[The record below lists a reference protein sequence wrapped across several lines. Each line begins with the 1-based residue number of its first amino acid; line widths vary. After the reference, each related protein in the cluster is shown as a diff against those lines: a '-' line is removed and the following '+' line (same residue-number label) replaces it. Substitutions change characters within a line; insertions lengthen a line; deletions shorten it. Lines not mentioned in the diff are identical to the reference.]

1 MDKLIFKKSFT
12 QQEPI
17 PEDGISNAIKVMN
30 TGRLHRYNVVK
41 GELSETS
48 LLEEEY
54 AKWQGSKYCIACTS
68 GGFAIQ
74 LALRS
79 IGIKSG
85 TKVLANAFT
94 LAPVPGAIQNVGAIP
109 IFVETDENYHIDL
122 NDLKLKAK
130 SSNAKYLLL
139 SHMRGHIVNMEEL
152 MGICNHYNIHVVEDC
167 AHTMGAKWGQ
177 VRSGNFGKVAAFS
190 SQTYKHINSG
200 EGGFLITNDDEIAAK
215 AVIYSGSYMLFDRH
229 ISIPK
234 KAIFEKIKLHVPNY
248 SGRLD
253 NLRAAILRSQIALIE
268 KNVIRWNNLYNF
280 LYEKLLLN
288 KGLSIPL
295 RSSREFFVGSSIQF
309 RININNKEIPHFLS
323 SCMKRGVE
331 LKWFGDEKPL
341 GYTSRYDS
349 WKYFKDIKKLPKTLK
364 ILKNTLDMRIPLTF
378 NQNDCRIIVEIISD
392 ELKNYKIKNN

>member
-1 MDKLIFKKSFT
+1 MKKLIFEKSFT

-17 PEDGISNAIKVMN
+17 PEDGISKAVNVLN
-30 TGRLHRYNVVK
+30 SGRLHRYNVVK

-54 AKWQGSKYCIACTS
+54 ANWQGSRYCIACTS

-94 LAPVPGAIQNVGAIP
+94 LAPVPGAIQNVGAKP
-109 IFVETDENYHIDL
+109 VFVETDENYHIDL
-122 NDLKLKAK
+122 NDLHLKAK
-130 SSNAKYLLL
+130 SSNAKFLLL
-139 SHMRGHIVNMEEL
+139 SHMRGHIVNMEKL
-152 MGICNHYNIHVVEDC
+152 MKICDQYEIHLIEDC
-167 AHTMGAKWGQ
+167 AHTMGAKWDQ

-200 EGGFLITNDDEIAAK
+200 EGGFLITNDDDIAAK
-215 AVIYSGSYMLFDRH
+215 AVILSGSYMLFDRH
-229 ISIPK
+229 ISIPPK
-234 KAIFEKIKLHVPNY
+234 DVFDKIKLHTPNY

-253 NLRAAILRSQIALIE
+253 NLRAAILRSQIPLIE
-268 KNVIRWNNLYNF
+268 SKVCLWNELYQT
-280 LYEKLLLN
+280 LYDKLSLIKCLT
-288 KGLSIPL
+288 LPL
-295 RSSREFFVGSSIQF
+295 RSSKEFYVGSSIQF
-309 RININNKEIPHFLS
+309 RIDIAIEKIPNFIS

-331 LKWFGDEKPL
+331 LKWFGDKTPI

-349 WKYFKDIKKLPKTLK
+349 WKYFKDIKKLPQTIK

-378 NQNDCRIIVEIISD
+378 NKDDCNQIVDIIAD
-392 ELKNYKIKNN
+392 ELKSIKSNN

>member
-1 MDKLIFKKSFT
+1 MKKLIFEKSFT

-17 PEDGISNAIKVMN
+17 PEDGISKAVNVLN
-30 TGRLHRYNVVK
+30 SGRLHRYNVVK

-54 AKWQGSKYCIACTS
+54 ANWQGSRYCIACTS

-94 LAPVPGAIQNVGAIP
+94 LAPVPGAIQNVGAKP
-109 IFVETDENYHIDL
+109 VFVETDENYHIDL
-122 NDLKLKAK
+122 NDLHLKAK
-130 SSNAKYLLL
+130 SSNAKFLLL
-139 SHMRGHIVNMEEL
+139 SHMRGHIVNMEKL
-152 MGICNHYNIHVVEDC
+152 MKICDQYEIHLIEDC
-167 AHTMGAKWGQ
+167 AHTMGAKWDQ

-200 EGGFLITNDDEIAAK
+200 EGGFLITNDDDIAAK
-215 AVIYSGSYMLFDRH
+215 AVILSGSYMLFDRH
-229 ISIPK
+229 ISIPPK
-234 KAIFEKIKLHVPNY
+234 DVFDKIKLHTPNY

-253 NLRAAILRSQIALIE
+253 NLRAAILRSQIPLIE
-268 KNVIRWNNLYNF
+268 SKVFLWNELYQT
-280 LYEKLLLN
+280 LYDKLSLIKCLT
-288 KGLSIPL
+288 LPL
-295 RSSREFFVGSSIQF
+295 RSSKEFYVGSSIQF
-309 RININNKEIPHFLS
+309 RIDIAIEKIPNFIS

-331 LKWFGDEKPL
+331 LKWFGDKTPI

-349 WKYFKDIKKLPKTLK
+349 WKYFKDIKKLPQTIK

-378 NQNDCRIIVEIISD
+378 NKNDCNQIVDIIAD
-392 ELKNYKIKNN
+392 ELKSIKSNN

>member
-1 MDKLIFKKSFT
+1 MKKLIFEKSFT

-17 PEDGISNAIKVMN
+17 PEDGISKAVNVLN
-30 TGRLHRYNVVK
+30 SGRLHRYNVVK

-54 AKWQGSKYCIACTS
+54 ANWQGSRYCIACTS

-94 LAPVPGAIQNVGAIP
+94 LAPVPGAIQNVGAKP
-109 IFVETDENYHIDL
+109 VFVETDENYHIDL
-122 NDLKLKAK
+122 NDLHLKAK
-130 SSNAKYLLL
+130 SSNAKFLLL
-139 SHMRGHIVNMEEL
+139 SHMRGHIVNMEKL
-152 MGICNHYNIHVVEDC
+152 MKICDQYEIHLIEDC
-167 AHTMGAKWGQ
+167 AHTMGAKWDQ

-200 EGGFLITNDDEIAAK
+200 EGGFLITNDDDIAAK
-215 AVIYSGSYMLFDRH
+215 AVILSGSYMLFDRH
-229 ISIPK
+229 ISIPPK
-234 KAIFEKIKLHVPNY
+234 DVFDKIKLHTPNY

-253 NLRAAILRSQIALIE
+253 NLRAAILRSQIPLIE
-268 KNVIRWNNLYNF
+268 SKVFLWNELYQT
-280 LYEKLLLN
+280 LYDKLSLIKCLT
-288 KGLSIPL
+288 LPL
-295 RSSREFFVGSSIQF
+295 RSSKEFYVGSSIQF
-309 RININNKEIPHFLS
+309 RIDIAIEKIPNFIS

-331 LKWFGDEKPL
+331 LKWFGDKTPI

-349 WKYFKDIKKLPKTLK
+349 WKYFKDIKKLPKTIK

-378 NQNDCRIIVEIISD
+378 NKNDCNQIVDIIAD
-392 ELKNYKIKNN
+392 ELKSIKSNN

>member
-1 MDKLIFKKSFT
+1 MKKLIFEKSFT

-17 PEDGISNAIKVMN
+17 PEDGISKAVNVLN
-30 TGRLHRYNVVK
+30 SGRLHRYNVVK

-54 AKWQGSKYCIACTS
+54 ANWQGSRYCIACTS

-94 LAPVPGAIQNVGAIP
+94 LAPVPGAIQNVGAKP
-109 IFVETDENYHIDL
+109 VFVETDENYHIDL
-122 NDLKLKAK
+122 NDLHLKAK
-130 SSNAKYLLL
+130 NSNAKFLLL
-139 SHMRGHIVNMEEL
+139 SHMRGHIVNMEKL
-152 MGICNHYNIHVVEDC
+152 MKICDQYEIHLIEDC
-167 AHTMGAKWGQ
+167 AHTMGARWDQ

-200 EGGFLITNDDEIAAK
+200 EGGFLITNDDDIAAK
-215 AVIYSGSYMLFDRH
+215 AVILSGSYMLFDRH
-229 ISIPK
+229 ISIPPK
-234 KAIFEKIKLHVPNY
+234 DVFDKIKLHTPNY

-253 NLRAAILRSQIALIE
+253 NLRAAILRSQIPLIE
-268 KNVIRWNNLYNF
+268 SKVFLWNELYQT
-280 LYEKLLLN
+280 LYDKLSLIKCLT
-288 KGLSIPL
+288 LPL
-295 RSSREFFVGSSIQF
+295 RSSKEFYVGSSIQF
-309 RININNKEIPHFLS
+309 RIDIAIEKIPNFIS

-331 LKWFGDEKPL
+331 LKWFGDKTPI

-349 WKYFKDIKKLPKTLK
+349 WKYFKDIKKLPQTIK

-378 NQNDCRIIVEIISD
+378 NKNDCNQIVDIIAD
-392 ELKNYKIKNN
+392 ELKSIKSNN

>member
-1 MDKLIFKKSFT
+1 MGKNFTKTFT

-17 PEDGISNAIKVMN
+17 PEDGISKAVNVLN
-30 TGRLHRYNVVK
+30 SGRLHRYNVVK

-54 AKWQGSKYCIACTS
+54 ANWQGSRYCIACTS

-94 LAPVPGAIQNVGAIP
+94 LAPVPGAIQNVGAKP
-109 IFVETDENYHIDL
+109 VFVETDENYHIDL
-122 NDLKLKAK
+122 NDLHLKAK
-130 SSNAKYLLL
+130 SSNAKFLLL
-139 SHMRGHIVNMEEL
+139 SHMRGHIVNMEKL
-152 MGICNHYNIHVVEDC
+152 MKICDQYEIHLIEDC
-167 AHTMGAKWGQ
+167 AHTMGAKWDQ

-200 EGGFLITNDDEIAAK
+200 EGGFLITNDDDIAAK
-215 AVIYSGSYMLFDRH
+215 AVILSGSYMLFDRH
-229 ISIPK
+229 ISIPPK
-234 KAIFEKIKLHVPNY
+234 DVFDKIKLHTPNY

-253 NLRAAILRSQIALIE
+253 NLRAAILRSQIPLIE
-268 KNVIRWNNLYNF
+268 SKVFLWNELYQT
-280 LYEKLLLN
+280 LYDKLSLIKCLT
-288 KGLSIPL
+288 LPL
-295 RSSREFFVGSSIQF
+295 RSSKEFYVGSSIQF
-309 RININNKEIPHFLS
+309 RIDIAIEKIPNFIS

-331 LKWFGDEKPL
+331 LKWFGDKTPI

-349 WKYFKDIKKLPKTLK
+349 WKYFKDIKKLPKTIK

-378 NQNDCRIIVEIISD
+378 NKDDCNQIVDIIAD
-392 ELKNYKIKNN
+392 ELKSIKSNN

>member
-1 MDKLIFKKSFT
+1 MKKLIFEKSFT

-17 PEDGISNAIKVMN
+17 PEDGISKAVNVLN
-30 TGRLHRYNVVK
+30 SGRLHRYNVVK

-54 AKWQGSKYCIACTS
+54 ANWQGSRYCIACTS

-94 LAPVPGAIQNVGAIP
+94 LAPVPGAIQNVGAKP
-109 IFVETDENYHIDL
+109 VFVETDENYHIDL
-122 NDLKLKAK
+122 NDLHLKAK
-130 SSNAKYLLL
+130 SSNAKFLLL
-139 SHMRGHIVNMEEL
+139 SHMRGHIVNMEKL
-152 MGICNHYNIHVVEDC
+152 MKICDQYEIHLIEDC
-167 AHTMGAKWGQ
+167 AHTMGARWDQ

-200 EGGFLITNDDEIAAK
+200 EGGFLITNDDDIAAK
-215 AVIYSGSYMLFDRH
+215 AVILSGSYMLFDRH
-229 ISIPK
+229 ISIPPK
-234 KAIFEKIKLHVPNY
+234 DVFDKIKLHTPNY

-253 NLRAAILRSQIALIE
+253 NLRAAILRSQIPLIE
-268 KNVIRWNNLYNF
+268 SKVFLWNELYQT
-280 LYEKLLLN
+280 LYDKLSLIKCLT
-288 KGLSIPL
+288 LPF
-295 RSSREFFVGSSIQF
+295 RSSKEFYVGSSIQF
-309 RININNKEIPHFLS
+309 RIDIAIEKIPNFIS

-331 LKWFGDEKPL
+331 LKWFGDKTPI

-349 WKYFKDIKKLPKTLK
+349 WKYFKDIKKLPQTIK

-378 NQNDCRIIVEIISD
+378 NKNDCNQIVDIIAD
-392 ELKNYKIKNN
+392 ELKSIKSNN

>member
-1 MDKLIFKKSFT
+1 MKKLIFEKSFT

-17 PEDGISNAIKVMN
+17 PEDGISKAVNVLN
-30 TGRLHRYNVVK
+30 SGRLHRYNVVK

-54 AKWQGSKYCIACTS
+54 ANWQGSRYCIACTS

-94 LAPVPGAIQNVGAIP
+94 LAPVPGAIQNVGAKP
-109 IFVETDENYHIDL
+109 VFVETDENYHIDL
-122 NDLKLKAK
+122 NDLHLKAK
-130 SSNAKYLLL
+130 SSNAKFLLL
-139 SHMRGHIVNMEEL
+139 SHMRGHIVNMEKL
-152 MGICNHYNIHVVEDC
+152 MKICDQYEIHLIEDC
-167 AHTMGAKWGQ
+167 AHTMGARWDQ

-200 EGGFLITNDDEIAAK
+200 EGGFLITNDDDIAAK
-215 AVIYSGSYMLFDRH
+215 AVILSGSYMLFDRH
-229 ISIPK
+229 ISIPPK
-234 KAIFEKIKLHVPNY
+234 DVFDKIKLHTPNY

-253 NLRAAILRSQIALIE
+253 NLRAAILRSQIPLIE
-268 KNVIRWNNLYNF
+268 SKVFLWNELYQT
-280 LYEKLLLN
+280 LYDKLSLIECLT
-288 KGLSIPL
+288 LPL
-295 RSSREFFVGSSIQF
+295 RSSKEFYVGSSIQF
-309 RININNKEIPHFLS
+309 RIDIEIEKIPSFIS

-331 LKWFGDEKPL
+331 LKWFGDKTPI

-349 WKYFKDIKKLPKTLK
+349 WKYFKDIKKLPQTIK

-378 NQNDCRIIVEIISD
+378 NKNDCNQIVDIIAD
-392 ELKNYKIKNN
+392 ELKSIKSNN